1 MSPQTTKRPRAIR
14 TRAERRLGELDKRL
28 WSSPTCR
35 DRNFRSSAEP
45 EEDGA
50 VSGSLAE
57 LQVKMREFIDGE
69 VIPVEHAL
77 DEDTPEAQATLE
89 RLKSVAKDAGLWALG
104 HPIEIGGGGLDLR
117 SFVALNEVI
126 GRSEWGQWAV
136 GSVTMQ
142 DAIMLHAHGTAEQRE
157 RWLLP
162 MVAGEAYPAVALTE
176 PEVAGSDPT
185 LMRAHARL
193 DGEDWVINAHKWFTT
208 GADRAA
214 YISVFC
220 RTEAEDVAPHLAFS
234 ALIVPA
240 GTPGLEIVRRVPTMG
255 HTGGAH
261 CEIRLHDVRVPHDSL
276 LGARGQAFVIAQ
288 ERLGPGRLFH
298 AMRWLGQ
305 AQRAFELM
313 IARANERFAHGSLL
327 AEKGEIRRYVAESV
341 ADIQAARLL
350 TLDAASRVAAGEDAR
365 VEISLIKFWGARALH
380 DVIDRAIQVHGALG
394 VTGDL
399 PLERMYREAR
409 YARIYDGPD
418 EVHRSV
424 VARRALSDPDSMPWR
439 RGDPG

>member
-1 MSPQTTKRPRAIR
+1 MIAIDPAARIGRLTPSLCASTSWPRPLGPSARATEKDVAMSPRAI
-14 TRAERRLGELDKRL
+14 GELRA
-28 WSSPTCR
+28 R
-35 DRNFRSSAEP
+35 
-45 EEDGA
+45 
-50 VSGSLAE
+50 
-57 LQVKMREFIDGE
+57 MREFIDGE
-69 VIPVEHAL
+69 VIPAEPVL
-77 DEDTPEAQATLE
+77 DRDDEAARAELA
-89 RLKSVAKDAGLWALG
+89 RLKDAAKGAGLWALG
-104 HPIEIGGGGLDLR
+104 HPEEIGGGGLDLA
-117 SFVALNEVI
+117 SFVQLNEII

-142 DAIMLHAHGTAEQRE
+142 DAIMLHMHGSPEQRE

-162 MVAGEAYPAVALTE
+162 MVAGEAHPAVGLTE

-185 LMRAHARL
+185 LIKAHAHL
-193 DGEDWVINAHKWFTT
+193 EDGEWVINAHKWFTT
-208 GADRAA
+208 NADRAA
-214 YISVFC
+214 YVSVFC
-220 RTEAEDVAPHLAFS
+220 RTEPQDTPKHLAFS
-234 ALIVPA
+234 AIIVPS
-240 GTPGLEIVRRVPTMG
+240 GTPGYEIVRRVPTMG

-261 CEIRLHDVRVPHDSL
+261 CEIRLTDVRVPQESL
-276 LGARGQAFVIAQ
+276 LGERGKAFVIAQ
-288 ERLGPGRLFH
+288 QRLGPGRLFH

-313 IARANERFAHGSLL
+313 IERANERFAHGSLL

-350 TLDAASRVAAGEDAR
+350 TLDAARRLAAGEDAR

-380 DVIDRAIQVHGALG
+380 DVIDRSIQVHGALG
-394 VTGDL
+394 VTGDR

-424 VARRALSDPDSMPWR
+424 VARRVLADPSRVPWR
-439 RGDPG
+439 RDDD